1 MSICSVKKNNDKRL
15 ICPLATSDWINPSIS
30 QSKSPSPQTSETQ
43 LRAIKTTEDY
53 LLFLPPTEI
62 KIFFFQLFKAENIDL
77 NVYSHFQKQN
87 NKEQLWYNLKNL
99 KNVNSVSVN
108 NKQTNKKSCKFDY
121 GNIFILFII
130 LSFQREAATE
140 KLITPLGW
148 NQQTCGRE
156 KCDWA

>member
-1 MSICSVKKNNDKRL
+1 MISVLFVPQPRLTESIHQSVNRNRPVHRPPKHNYV
-15 ICPLATSDWINPSIS
+15 PLKLLRTIS
-30 QSKSPSPQTSETQ
+30 FFFHQLKSKS
-43 LRAIKTTEDY
+43 
-53 LLFLPPTEI
+53 
-62 KIFFFQLFKAENIDL
+62 FFQLFKAENIDL

-99 KNVNSVSVN
+99 KNVNSVSIN

-140 KLITPLGW
+140 KLITPLG
-148 NQQTCGRE
+148 
-156 KCDWA
+156 